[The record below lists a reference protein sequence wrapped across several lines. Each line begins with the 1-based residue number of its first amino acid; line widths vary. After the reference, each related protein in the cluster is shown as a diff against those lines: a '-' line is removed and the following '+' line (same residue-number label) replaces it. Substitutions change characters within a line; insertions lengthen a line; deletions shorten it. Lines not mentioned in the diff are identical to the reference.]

1 MSDQVTNLLSL
12 APILAA
18 DRFPALGRDLVALLR
33 SLSDEQWNL
42 PTVALRWTVR
52 DIAAHLLDTGVRRL
66 SSARDRFMPPPPD
79 RPIDEY
85 GALVAFLNDINEQWV
100 VAMRRL
106 SPRVLTD
113 FLESLEPQL
122 ADLMAAIDPWARA
135 PISVAWAGEKE
146 SPAWFDVARELTERW
161 HHQQQIRLAVGA
173 PPLDDPWMSEPIFD
187 TFIRALPHGYR
198 NVTAPAG
205 TELVVRIEGKK
216 VYAYTL
222 RAGEGGGWALLAG
235 EGADPVARIVLA
247 EEPAWLLFTKGL
259 RGEEAKRRA
268 RIEGDPALTA
278 AFFEILAIM
287 G

>member
-1 MSDQVTNLLSL
+1 MKDLQPL

-18 DRFPALGRDLVALLR
+18 DRFSKLGGDLIALLR

-42 PTVALRWTVR
+42 PTVAPRWTVR
-52 DIAAHLLDTGVRRL
+52 DVAAHLLDTACRRL
-66 SSARDRFMPPPPD
+66 SMERDGFMPPPPD
-79 RPIDEY
+79 RAIEGY
-85 GALVAFLNDINEQWV
+85 GDLVTFLNDLNAQWV
-100 VAMRRL
+100 VALRRL
-106 SPRVLTD
+106 SPRLLTD
-113 FLESLEPQL
+113 LLEMVEPRHAEQML
-122 ADLMAAIDPWARA
+122 ATDPWGKALF
-135 PISVAWAGEKE
+135 SVVWAGEAE
-146 SPAWFDVARELTERW
+146 SQAWFDIARELTERW

-173 PPLDDPWMSEPIFD
+173 PPLDDPWLSQPVFD
-187 TFIRALPHGYR
+187 AFVRALPHGYR

-205 TELVVRIEGKK
+205 SELVVRIEGRK

-222 RAGEGGGWALLAG
+222 RAAKDRGWILLAG
-235 EGADPVARIVLA
+235 ESENPVARTVLA

-278 AFFEILAIM
+278 AFFEVLAIM

>member
-1 MSDQVTNLLSL
+1 MSDLQPL

-18 DRFPALGRDLVALLR
+18 DRFPALGRELVALLR
-33 SLSDEQWNL
+33 SLSGEQWNL
-42 PTVALRWTVR
+42 PTVAPRWTVH
-52 DIAAHLLDTGVRRL
+52 DVAAHLLDTAVRRL
-66 SSARDRFMPPPPD
+66 SGGRDRFMPPPPD

-100 VAMRRL
+100 MAMRRL
-106 SPRVLTD
+106 SPRMLTD
-113 FLESLEPQL
+113 FLESVEPQL
-122 ADLMAAIDPWARA
+122 ADLLAAIDPWARA
-135 PISVAWAGEKE
+135 PISVLWAGEQE
-146 SPAWFDVARELTERW
+146 SPAWFDMARELTERW

-198 NVTAPAG
+198 AVTAPAG
-205 TELVVRIEGKK
+205 TALVVRIEGRK

-222 RAGEGGGWALLAG
+222 QAGEGGSWTLLAG
-235 EGADPVARIVLA
+235 EAEDPAARITLA

-259 RGEEAKRRA
+259 RGDEARRRA
-268 RIEGDPALTA
+268 RIEGDPALTT

>member
-1 MSDQVTNLLSL
+1 MSDLQPL

-18 DRFPALGRDLVALLR
+18 DRFPALGRDLIALLR
-33 SLSDEQWNL
+33 SLSDQQWSL
-42 PTVALRWTVR
+42 PTVAPRWTVG
-52 DIAAHLLDTGVRRL
+52 DIAAHLLDTAVRRL
-66 SSARDRFMPPPPD
+66 SMERDGFMPPPPD
-79 RPIDEY
+79 RSIEGY
-85 GALVAFLNDINEQWV
+85 GDLVAFLNDLNAQWV
-100 VAMRRL
+100 LAMRRL
-106 SPRVLTD
+106 SPRLLTD
-113 FLESLEPQL
+113 FLEMVEPRHAEHML
-122 ADLMAAIDPWARA
+122 ATDPWGRA
-135 PISVAWAGEKE
+135 LFSVAWAGEAE
-146 SPAWFDVARELTERW
+146 SQAWFDVARELTERW

-205 TELVVRIEGKK
+205 TELVLRIEGKK

-222 RAGEGGGWALLAG
+222 RAKDGEGWTLLAG
-235 EGADPVARIVLA
+235 EGESPAAGIVLA

-268 RIEGDPALTA
+268 RIEGDPALAA
-278 AFFEILAIM
+278 AFFEILAVM